1 MHVCQD
7 VSLYVKFEN
16 DGQLIIIQPLY
27 IKHYTCIWIY
37 VISRQNHS
45 INDLCRKILS
55 LNFANLYFVYKML
68 TSAQRF
74 TLCFIL

>member
-27 IKHYTCIWIY
+27 IKHYTCIIM
-37 VISRQNHS
+37 
-45 INDLCRKILS
+45 DLRPKKAKS
-55 LNFANLYFVYKML
+55 LNK
-68 TSAQRF
+68 
-74 TLCFIL
+74 

>member
-27 IKHYTCIWIY
+27 IKHYTCIIM
-37 VISRQNHS
+37 
-45 INDLCRKILS
+45 DLRHKKAKS
-55 LNFANLYFVYKML
+55 LNKWPML
-68 TSAQRF
+68 KNIVSEFFQSVRR
-74 TLCFIL
+74 L